1 VSHFNQ
7 LQNKIGMRIVFGNQ
21 KGGVGKST
29 LCVMLA
35 NYLTL
40 IKKKDVLIMDMDFQ
54 KSIDERRQDDKKVT
68 KEPMPYEVLSIET
81 TDYALYAEQL
91 KTVDDIIMIDLPG
104 KIDDES
110 LVPILKDA
118 DYIICPFDYEKSV
131 FTSTLTFAK
140 LLKYFDKDKQIFFVP
155 NRVKQSI
162 NYEIKNNVDLQFSK
176 FGTVTK
182 PITDR
187 VTLKRINTFEINE
200 EQKKVVEEVFDFIYT
215 KIG

>member
-1 VSHFNQ
+1 
-7 LQNKIGMRIVFGNQ
+7 MRIVFGNQ

-54 KSIDERRQDDKKVT
+54 KSIDERRQDDKKMT
-68 KEPMPYEVLSIET
+68 KESMPYEVLSIET

-182 PITDR
+182 SITDR

>member
-1 VSHFNQ
+1 M
-7 LQNKIGMRIVFGNQ
+7 KIVFGNQ

-40 IKKKDVLIMDMDFQ
+40 IKKKDVLVMDMDFQ
-54 KSIDERRQDDKKVT
+54 KSIDERRQEDNGLF
-68 KEPMPYEVLSIET
+68 KEAMPYEVLSIET
-81 TDYALYAEQL
+81 TDYPHYAEQL
-91 KTVDDIIMIDLPG
+91 KNVDAIVMIDLPG

-110 LVPILKDA
+110 LVPILSDA

-131 FTSTLTFAK
+131 FTSTLTFAR
-140 LLKYFDKDKQIFFVP
+140 LLKHFDKDKQIFFVP

-162 NYEIKNNVDLQFSK
+162 HYDIKNSVDFQLSK
-176 FGTVTK
+176 HGTVTK

-200 EQKKVVEEVFDFIYT
+200 EQKKVVEDVFDFIYM
-215 KIG
+215 KII

>member
-7 LQNKIGMRIVFGNQ
+7 LQNKIEMRIVFGNQ

-68 KEPMPYEVLSIET
+68 NGAMPYEVLSIET

-91 KTVDDIIMIDLPG
+91 KAVDDIIMIDLPG

-162 NYEIKNNVDLQFSK
+162 NYEIKNSVDLQFSK

>member
-1 VSHFNQ
+1 
-7 LQNKIGMRIVFGNQ
+7 MRIVFGNQ

-29 LCVMLA
+29 LCIMLA

-40 IKKKDVLIMDMDFQ
+40 VKKKDVLIMDMDFQ
-54 KSIDERRQDDKKVT
+54 KSIDERRQEDKIAS
-68 KEPMPYEVLSIET
+68 KESMPYEVLSIET
-81 TDYALYAEQL
+81 TDYAHYAEQL
-91 KTVDDIIMIDLPG
+91 KMVDEIVMIDLPG

-162 NYEIKNNVDLQFSK
+162 NYEIKNNVDLQLSK